1 MDRFSSLTVFRRVV
15 ERGSFSAAA
24 RDLNYSN
31 AAVSKMVKDLEA
43 ELGAQLIVRTTRSLH
58 LTEIGQTYF
67 DQVSDLLDGLAAADE
82 QVRADTGTPRGRL
95 RIAAP
100 MSFGLATVAHMLPR
114 FAARYPDIRIDLVM
128 NDQFVDLVDGGFDLA
143 IRGGALADSSLRARK
158 LLDIRRILCAAPDY
172 LSRHTPPAT
181 PKDLVHH
188 ACLVYSGAQ
197 SPDIWHVHNG
207 ADQAAIPVR
216 SVFRANSSLA
226 VREAARSGL
235 GIALVPDLYVR
246 DALSS
251 GDLVRILPDWDG
263 APHALFALY
272 PAHREQS
279 LKHRLLIDFLVEE
292 FAGLTSARA

>member
-1 MDRFSSLTVFRRVV
+1 MDRFSSLTVFRRVI
-15 ERGSFSAAA
+15 ECGSFSAAA

-58 LTEIGQTYF
+58 LTEIGKTYF

-82 QVRADTGTPRGRL
+82 QVRAETGVPRGRL
-95 RIAAP
+95 RVAAP
-100 MSFGLATVAHMLPR
+100 MSFGLVTVTHMLPR
-114 FAARYPDIRIDLVM
+114 FAVRYPDIQIDLVM
-128 NDQFVDLVDGGFDLA
+128 NDRFVDLIDEGFDIA
-143 IRGGALADSSLRARK
+143 IRGGRLADSSLKARK

-172 LSRHTPPAT
+172 VSRHSPPDTPE
-181 PKDLVHH
+181 DLAHH

-197 SPDIWHVHNG
+197 SPDTWHLQNG
-207 ADQAAIPVR
+207 ADEVAIPVR

-226 VREAARSGL
+226 VREAAESGL

-246 DALSS
+246 DALAS
-251 GDLVRILPDWDG
+251 DKLVRILPTWDG
-263 APHALFALY
+263 APQSLHALY

-292 FAGLTSARA
+292 FAALDSEPA

>member
-1 MDRFSSLTVFRRVV
+1 MDRFSSLTVFRRVI
-15 ERGSFSAAA
+15 ECGSFSAAA

-58 LTEIGQTYF
+58 LTDIGRTYF

-82 QVRADTGTPRGRL
+82 QVRAETGTPRGRL
-95 RIAAP
+95 RVAAP

-114 FAARYPDIRIDLVM
+114 FAARHPEIRIDLVM
-128 NDQFVDLVDGGFDLA
+128 NDRFVDLVDEGFDLA

-158 LLDIRRILCAAPDY
+158 LHDIRRVLCAAPDY
-172 LSRHTPPAT
+172 LSRHAPPAT
-181 PKDLVHH
+181 PEDLASH
-188 ACLVYSGAQ
+188 AGLVYTGAQ
-197 SPDIWHVHNG
+197 TPDIWHLQRG
-207 ADQAAIPVR
+207 ARQAAIPVR

-226 VREAARSGL
+226 VREAALSGL

-251 GDLVRILPDWDG
+251 GTLVQILPDWEG
-263 APHALFALY
+263 APQALHALY

-279 LKHRLLIDFLVEE
+279 LKHRLLIDFLVGE
-292 FAGLTSARA
+292 FAALGPAPA